1 MGFRC
6 FSGNRKS
13 STNLTL
19 ERKTMKKTL
28 SEEDRQYF
36 LGYFEDLFD
45 ELYDHSTVNVT
56 LFEENLEKLKN

>member
-1 MGFRC
+1 
-6 FSGNRKS
+6 
-13 STNLTL
+13 
-19 ERKTMKKTL
+19 MKKTL

>member
-1 MGFRC
+1 
-6 FSGNRKS
+6 
-13 STNLTL
+13 
-19 ERKTMKKTL
+19 MKKTL

-45 ELYDHSTVNVT
+45 ELYDRSTVNVT